1 MMQRKYSI
9 RYVNIRK
16 WRLAVTKKKFH
27 WSHGRKI
34 FMYALRVFLF
44 FVLYVQLFRDDI
56 KYLLSMETLWKKR
69 RPPNP
74 LDFDNLP
81 HTGKCLHLP
90 YNLVYT
96 GGQCSKNVYTC
107 INISIIWIYHK
118 NISLNLFGVFCEFK
132 EKYCA
137 MDTKIKM
144 IKNNKIV
151 YCKTFYVYQYS
162 CMSM

>member
-16 WRLAVTKKKFH
+16 WRLAVKKIFFY

-34 FMYALRVFLF
+34 CMHALRVFLY
-44 FVLYVQLFRDDI
+44 FVSYVQLFRDDI

-81 HTGKCLHLP
+81 HTGKCWHLSC
-90 YNLVYT
+90 NLVYT

-107 INISIIWIYHK
+107 INISIIWMYHK
-118 NISLNLFGVFCEFK
+118 NISLNLVGFFGEYK

-137 MDTKIKM
+137 MDTKTKM
-144 IKNNKIV
+144 I
-151 YCKTFYVYQYS
+151 
-162 CMSM
+162 

>member
-1 MMQRKYSI
+1 
-9 RYVNIRK
+9 
-16 WRLAVTKKKFH
+16 
-27 WSHGRKI
+27 
-34 FMYALRVFLF
+34 MYALRVFLF

-90 YNLVYT
+90 CNLVYT

-107 INISIIWIYHK
+107 INISIIWMYHK
-118 NISLNLFGVFCEFK
+118 NISLNLFGVFCEYK

-137 MDTKIKM
+137 MDTKLRWLRIIKLCTVKHSM
-144 IKNNKIV
+144 CTNIHVCQCNVIQIDKV
-151 YCKTFYVYQYS
+151 MTYVLLHCRLS
-162 CMSM
+162 FMP